1 MHLRFRRL
9 EEVILL
15 DMIRY
20 PQKRFLLQIGAFLAD
35 LALLIVFSHFAF
47 RCIVEHEVLR
57 KRGNVFYQITLH
69 AALLLIDKIL

>member
-20 PQKRFLLQIGAFLAD
+20 PPKRFLLQIGAFLAD
-35 LALLIVFSHFAF
+35 LALSCFH
-47 RCIVEHEVLR
+47 
-57 KRGNVFYQITLH
+57 TLPLG
-69 AALLLIDKIL
+69 ALLNMKF